1 MNDNQNTKCD
11 NPYQLAA
18 SKNTRIGNNVEKI
31 FVVFKTC
38 SVEFN
43 HNDNVYNILTMK
55 VLPAKEST
63 CFFDSVKICQERYE
77 QLFIN
82 QNVEG
87 DSSTWDT
94 LKKVMLPTF
103 VNNNKTVKVKVN
115 NKEVQVLK
123 LLAGLLIDS
132 LTVLAAK

>member
-1 MNDNQNTKCD
+1 
-11 NPYQLAA
+11 
-18 SKNTRIGNNVEKI
+18 
-31 FVVFKTC
+31 
-38 SVEFN
+38 
-43 HNDNVYNILTMK
+43 MK

-63 CFFDSVKICQERYE
+63 CFFDSVKICQVRYE

-132 LTVLAAK
+132 LPVLAAK